1 MKKKMKRTLLFT
13 AAITA
18 SLSFLNVKAQDF
30 LEPDNRFM
38 GNDNHDEY
46 ANELKQHLFPQEWT
60 IGFLSVPSFNGEYG
74 LFLLYDSNGPMI
86 VFNRFFKIT
95 ISRDTMRIS
104 NEEADRLTAI
114 TTDAINKAVKPD
126 GLGRLGFD
134 GTNYYFMLPDKMA
147 KIWSPEK
154 NSECEKLVLEFEN
167 LRKQFPNEQ
176 KLMHKM
182 LMNHRNYCIFRIGA
196 GYTTQN
202 TGSPLSSGIGQ
213 LSYFNFIGDFMYRR
227 LYAGINITGIQG
239 ELKTGNFYY
248 DTKENYQWKCGE
260 NVYLGCPSIRAGYSL
275 IERGRFRITPFA
287 GFGPSSLKQWTGMK
301 DGNKEIESEIKGNR
315 IEAGLFVDFRVW
327 DFYFTLN
334 GIELS
339 AGIYATR
346 DKLGPFEPTYSLNT
360 CISLHLAF
368 EPD

>member
-1 MKKKMKRTLLFT
+1 MKRTLLFT

-154 NSECEKLVLEFEN
+154 NSECAKLVKEFEN

-176 KLMHKM
+176 KLIHKM

-213 LSYFNFIGDFMYRR
+213 LSYYNYIGDFMYRR
-227 LYAGINITGIQG
+227 LYAGINVSVIQC
-239 ELKTGNFYY
+239 ELKTGDFYY

-260 NVYLGCPSIRAGYSL
+260 NVFLTSPTIRAGYSL

-287 GFGPSSLKQWTGMK
+287 GFGPSSLIQRTGMK
-301 DGNKEIESEIKGNR
+301 DDNNKEIESEIKGNR
-315 IEAGLFVDFRVW
+315 IEAGLLVDFRVW
-327 DFYFTLN
+327 DFFFTLN

-339 AGIYATR
+339 AGVYATR